1 VGTATARKFVHLSL
15 ALAGD
20 EPPREFR
27 IFTAGE
33 VDTVKGRFVF
43 DEAAAASVMA
53 EYKAHGIDLM
63 VDYDHASLGDS
74 SADPALAGR
83 AAGWFGL
90 ELRNGELWAVNVRW
104 TPAADAA
111 LRAKEWRFMSPA
123 FGLDGDRIASLLNV
137 AITNLPATRQLEP
150 LMAASAKGGGMSVE
164 EFLKV
169 CKALGVD
176 MSGSLEDAMAKIKGE
191 KPEAEEAPAEEP
203 AAEAPADVAPMAD
216 KPVDE
221 EKPAE
226 AMAATSRLMRLT
238 GKSSIVDAVAQV
250 EIFRASHLELETERQ
265 ALATERKT
273 LEAAERR
280 KLCAE
285 LVTLAGRAPAEV
297 WADDAATA
305 PKGYLAA
312 MPLADLRAMHA
323 DAVKSSA
330 KAPRIAAPKG
340 APVAAGAK
348 EFSTP
353 DGVVTLSASELKAC
367 AEAGAK
373 VEDYAA
379 NKAARKARS

>member
-1 VGTATARKFVHLSL
+1 
-15 ALAGD
+15 
-20 EPPREFR
+20 
-27 IFTAGE
+27 
-33 VDTVKGRFVF
+33 
-43 DEAAAASVMA
+43 
-53 EYKAHGIDLM
+53 
-63 VDYDHASLGDS
+63 
-74 SADPALAGR
+74 
-83 AAGWFGL
+83 
-90 ELRNGELWAVNVRW
+90 
-104 TPAADAA
+104 
-111 LRAKEWRFMSPA
+111 
-123 FGLDGDRIASLLNV
+123 
-137 AITNLPATRQLEP
+137 
-150 LMAASAKGGGMSVE
+150 MSVE

-297 WADDAATA
+297 WADDSATA

-348 EFSTP
+348 EFATP